1 MNDNRNGHPDAKTD
15 ASSAPRAAMHDS
27 DAAFDSTSTDQA
39 LNTRVRDALLDA
51 IRKGELAPGDKL
63 VEVEWAGR
71 LGVSRAPVR
80 EAFRALEQAGLLE
93 MYRNRGVFVRRVSE
107 HEADELRA
115 VRALLESHACRLL
128 ADRLDAGHAAELHRL
143 LDAMSDA
150 LTRNDGARYASL
162 NRAFHDLIVVS
173 AGNRTLHA
181 IYRDM
186 ASQLHLSVRASAQD
200 TPADTMRD
208 ALAEHRALVTALA
221 SRDADTAA
229 QIMHRHIVT
238 PAHPAQGFN

>member
-1 MNDNRNGHPDAKTD
+1 MNDNPNGRPEVG
-15 ASSAPRAAMHDS
+15 S
-27 DAAFDSTSTDQA
+27 DQA

-51 IRKGELAPGDKL
+51 IRSGELAPGDKL
-63 VEVEWAGR
+63 VEAEWAAR

-107 HEADELRA
+107 HEADELRV

-128 ADRLDAGHAAELHRL
+128 AERLDAGHAAELHRL
-143 LDAMSDA
+143 LDAMNDA
-150 LTRNDGARYASL
+150 LTRNDAVRYAHL
-162 NRAFHDLIVVS
+162 NRGFHDLIVVS

-181 IYRDM
+181 IHRDM
-186 ASQLHLSVRASAQD
+186 ASQLHLSAGASAHD
-200 TPADTMRD
+200 APADTMRD

-221 SRDADTAA
+221 SRDADAAA
-229 QIMHRHIVT
+229 QIVHEHIVAH
-238 PAHPAQGFN
+238 AHPAQGFN

>member
-1 MNDNRNGHPDAKTD
+1 MNNNAESTLNATNDGHPK
-15 ASSAPRAAMHDS
+15 HDG
-27 DAAFDSTSTDQA
+27 AGGDQA

-51 IRKGELAPGDKL
+51 IQSGELTPGAKL
-63 VEVEWAGR
+63 VEVEWANR

-93 MYRNRGVFVRRVSE
+93 MYRNRGVFVRTVSE

-128 ADRLDAGHAAELHRL
+128 AERLDAGNAAELHRL
-143 LDAMSDA
+143 VDAMSDA
-150 LTRNDGARYASL
+150 LTLDDRERYAQL
-162 NRAFHDLIVVS
+162 NRAFHDLIVAS
-173 AGNRTLHA
+173 AGNRKLHG

-186 ASQLHLSVRASAQD
+186 IDQLHLSTRAGTDEAPVD
-200 TPADTMRD
+200 AMRGV
-208 ALAEHRALVTALA
+208 LAEHRALVTALA
-221 SRDADTAA
+221 SRDADAAA

-238 PAHPAQGFN
+238 QAHPAQSFN

>member
-1 MNDNRNGHPDAKTD
+1 MNDNLPVTHKS
-15 ASSAPRAAMHDS
+15 ASDVRVAQDVGSADR
-27 DAAFDSTSTDQA
+27 A

-51 IRKGELAPGDKL
+51 IQSGELASGDKL
-63 VEVEWAGR
+63 VEVDWAGR

-93 MYRNRGVFVRRVSE
+93 MYRNRGVFVRTVSE
-107 HEADELRA
+107 AEANELRA

-128 ADRLDAGHAAELHRL
+128 AERLDAGHAAELHRL

-150 LTRNDGARYASL
+150 LTLDDRARYVRL
-162 NRAFHDLIVVS
+162 NRAFHDLIVAW
-173 AGNRTLHA
+173 AGNRALHG

-186 ASQLHLSVRASAQD
+186 IDQLHLSNGIGSDNA
-200 TPADTMRD
+200 PADTMRD
-208 ALAEHRALVTALA
+208 ALSEHRALVTALA
-221 SRDADTAA
+221 SRDADGAA

-238 PAHPAQGFN
+238 QLHPAQRFN